1 MTQSAPVFEFFPLG
15 GAGHFSS
22 AALPVVGLKRDELRV
37 SRFASLGVSIWS
49 HVKFWESLPR
59 SGIGIFY
66 QGGLYDMNSNPER
79 AYTPIHGFGIGG
91 YVYTSLLGPIRV
103 DIVSTQKKDI
113 KVNAAIGFGL

>member
-1 MTQSAPVFEFFPLG
+1 VFEFFPLG

-22 AALPVVGLKRDELRV
+22 AALPVVGLKRDELRAA
-37 SRFASLGVSIWS
+37 RFASVGVSIWR

-66 QGGLYDMNSNPER
+66 QGGLYDMSSNPEQD
-79 AYTPIHGFGIGG
+79 YTPIHGFGVGG
-91 YVYTSLLGPIRV
+91 YVTTTLLGPIRV

-113 KVNAAIGFGL
+113 KINAAIGFGF